1 MAENST
7 TELEAVNT
15 LLHSIGE
22 ASVNSLTNLPIDGTQ
37 AKNILT
43 EVSRK
48 FKLLVITSI
57 SFLILI

>member
-1 MAENST
+1 MAQNST

-43 EVSRK
+43 EVSREVQ
-48 FKLLVITSI
+48 LLVITLI